1 VTVSFRPHPGYRC
14 GVIAIGSLLLIVLVG
29 LIITRMATAALVA
42 TGMAQESARFQARS
56 AFTGA
61 GFTTTEAEAVVNHP
75 VRRRVA
81 MFLMLAGNAGIATVA
96 ASLLLGLSGA
106 DTAAAGRRVGVLVA
120 GLVVIF
126 FMARSSWADRA
137 MRRLFGRLLSRV
149 SDIEVRDYAELLHV
163 GGDYV
168 VDELPVCANAWMEG
182 HRLSDL
188 RLRETGVVVLGV
200 DRDGEYL
207 GTPSLGSRVASGDV
221 LVVYGHR
228 DAIRSLDDRS
238 SPPEARDQNSL
249 S

>member
-1 VTVSFRPHPGYRC
+1 M
-14 GVIAIGSLLLIVLVG
+14 IAIGSLLLIVIVG
-29 LIITRMATAALVA
+29 LLITRMATAALVA

-96 ASLLLGLSGA
+96 AGLLLGLGGA
-106 DTAAAGRRVGVLVA
+106 DTGTAGRRVGVLVA
-120 GLVVIF
+120 GIVLIWIV
-126 FMARSSWADRA
+126 ARSKWADRR
-137 MRRLFGRLLSRV
+137 MRRLFGRLLTRF

-182 HRLSDL
+182 QRLIDL
-188 RLRETGVVVLGV
+188 RLRENGVVVLGV
-200 DRDGEYL
+200 DRGGEYL
-207 GTPSLGSRVASGDV
+207 GTPSLGSTVEGGDV

-228 DAIRSLDDRS
+228 DAIRAFDGRTA
-238 SPPEARDQNSL
+238 PPDLAA
-249 S
+249 